1 MFTTPEDFLKLSEL
15 KEEDMP
21 IQFLKKQQD

>member
-21 IQFLKKQQD
+21 IEKT